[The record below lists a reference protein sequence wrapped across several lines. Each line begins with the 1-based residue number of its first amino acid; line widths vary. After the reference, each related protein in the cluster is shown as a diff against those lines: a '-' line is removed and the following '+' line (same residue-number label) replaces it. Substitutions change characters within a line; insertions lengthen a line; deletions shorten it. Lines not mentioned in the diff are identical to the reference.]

1 MTLSVVTFWVRTP
14 SVDTFAVTVLLV
26 MTLRVVTLAERTPRV
41 LAFETSAFAVVVTLR
56 YGIVNVS

>member
-1 MTLSVVTFWVRTP
+1 
-14 SVDTFAVTVLLV
+14 V
-26 MTLRVVTLAERTPRV
+26 MTLRVVTLADRAPSV